1 MMYGIIYKATNLIN
15 KKVYIGQTTR
25 TLEQRRKEHEKPSKH
40 NYLFQRAIRKYGKE
54 AFSWQVIDKA
64 DDEVALNEKEVAW
77 IAHYRSYKEN
87 GYNMTIGGDG
97 VITFREIA
105 MFDVDNSFIGLF
117 KIAEL
122 TQSGFEPSRVY
133 RVCKGEAFT
142 TGGKKFLYADEFK
155 TQEEQQSVLSQRQ
168 ERVDIWKAGKEREV
182 AQYTMEGELVKKH
195 PSVIKA
201 GKANDVSRKNVLDC
215 IRGKQTNVQGFIY
228 LYSDAYSTPR
238 ELKSE
243 IQLRNEKKGN
253 RYPSGVYQFNK
264 QGQFLNHY
272 SSTKEASLATN
283 IPSKSIQKSCNKEC
297 LSSKGFVFL
306 YKDNHPSIQ
315 EAQNEVFLRMKLVPV
330 QQEVA

>member
-64 DDEVALNEKEVAW
+64 DGEVALNEKEVAW

-155 TQEEQQSVLSQRQ
+155 TQEEQQSVLSQR
-168 ERVDIWKAGKEREV
+168 VDRRTDGKEREV
-182 AQYTMEGELVKKH
+182 VQYTMEGQLVKKH

-201 GKANDVSRKNVLDC
+201 GNDNGVSNKTVLDC
-215 IRGKQTNVQGFIY
+215 IRGNQTNVQGFIY
-228 LYSDAYSTPR
+228 LYSDAYSTTR
-238 ELKSE
+238 ELQSE
-243 IQLRNEKKGN
+243 IKLRNEKKRN
-253 RYPSGVYQFNK
+253 RYPSGVYQFNR

-272 SSTKEASLATN
+272 SSSKEASLATN

-306 YKDNHPSIQ
+306 YKNNHPSIQ
-315 EAQNEVFLRMKLVPV
+315 EAQNEVFLRMKLVPI